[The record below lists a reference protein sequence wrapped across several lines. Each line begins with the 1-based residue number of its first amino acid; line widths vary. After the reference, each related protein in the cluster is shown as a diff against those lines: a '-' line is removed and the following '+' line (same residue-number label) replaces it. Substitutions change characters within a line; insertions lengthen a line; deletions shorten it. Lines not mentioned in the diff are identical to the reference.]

1 VGGPAVGRG
10 RLVTLRAV
18 TGGTGTA
25 LVRGAGSVGLL
36 AKEAARCVV
45 DRLAPGP
52 DPLPMRPSELTP
64 SWLEGALGLPPGTVR
79 SVRVVD
85 DDHGTAARA
94 RIAVDADPSAKL
106 PDHLFVKYTPPVFAQ
121 RVLMNVMDLGARE
134 VLFYEAIGSG
144 VPVRVPH
151 CHSVQHDARHG
162 RNVMVLEDLSPTARF
177 RDLTEPISPEE
188 AFAVADALADLHA
201 AFWESDRFTGDL
213 SLLVTRSD
221 GANHLADVL
230 VPRLVTR
237 PRGPAADLISPATAE
252 ASRVLLDRRAD
263 VEAFWRREPRTLTHG
278 DPHLGN
284 LFFEGDGP
292 GFLDWQATMAGPG
305 IRDVAYFLNASVDV
319 PIAREVERELVHR
332 YVARLGANGIA
343 MNGDATW
350 TRYRAAISEFYI
362 AAVVTAGT
370 SERMQR
376 HEVTRAGVERAVAAA
391 EANDTFA
398 VLGQLLDSG

>member
-1 VGGPAVGRG
+1 
-10 RLVTLRAV
+10 V

-25 LVRGAGSVGLL
+25 FVRGAGSVGLL

-52 DPLPMRPSELTP
+52 DPLPMQPSELTP

-79 SVRVVD
+79 SVRVVN

-94 RIAVDADPSAKL
+94 RIAVDADPSVGI
-106 PDHLFVKYTPPVFAQ
+106 PDHLFVKYTPPVFSQ

-134 VLFYEAIGSG
+134 VLFYDAVASD
-144 VPVRVPH
+144 VPVRVPR
-151 CHSVQHDARHG
+151 CHAVQYDGRRG
-162 RNVMVLEDLSPTARF
+162 RNVMVLEDLAPGARF
-177 RDLTEPISPEE
+177 RDLTEPISAEE

-201 AFWESDRFTGDL
+201 AFWESDRFAGDL
-213 SLLVTRSD
+213 ALLVTRSD

-230 VPRLVTR
+230 VPRLVTK
-237 PRGPAADLISPATAE
+237 PRGPAAELISPATAQ
-252 ASRVLLDRRAD
+252 ASRLLLDRRAEI
-263 VEAFWRREPRTLTHG
+263 EAFWRREPRTLTHG

-284 LFFEGDGP
+284 LFFEGDAP
-292 GFLDWQATMAGPG
+292 GLLDWQAAMAGPG
-305 IRDVAYFLNASVDV
+305 VRDVAYFLNASVDV
-319 PIAREVERELVHR
+319 PVAREIERDLVTR
-332 YVARLGANGIA
+332 YAQRLVTNRI
-343 MNGDATW
+343 DVDPEATW

-398 VLGQLLDSG
+398 VLGQLLDAG